1 MVPLVSPQL
10 AAFRDRSPS
19 LPCSRWVLGYPPLQ
33 DRIGQALFMPCRLSG
48 PAIIYGL
55 LKEYRETVRWGI
67 RPDGERTAFY
77 WQQAS
82 LDAGQSMHV
91 HHLPIFLYS
100 LFSWPGISA
109 VVLRL
114 QSPSG
119 QIEKEGTITSDE
131 RVLFVLSSTSLW
143 TPVRFDGTVLR

>member
-1 MVPLVSPQL
+1 
-10 AAFRDRSPS
+10 
-19 LPCSRWVLGYPPLQ
+19 
-33 DRIGQALFMPCRLSG
+33 MPCRLSG

-82 LDAGQSMHV
+82 KDAGQSMHV

-100 LFSWPGISA
+100 LFSRPGIPA